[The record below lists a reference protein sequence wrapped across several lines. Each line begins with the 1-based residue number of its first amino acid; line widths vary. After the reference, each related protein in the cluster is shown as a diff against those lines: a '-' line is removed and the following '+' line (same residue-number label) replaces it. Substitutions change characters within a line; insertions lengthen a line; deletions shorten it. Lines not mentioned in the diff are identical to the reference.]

1 MIPPAH
7 LRAVPLF
14 ADATDDQIA
23 WLLDRAEE
31 VWFDPGDV
39 VLRQGDPAAHFWVL
53 LHGLARFT
61 VERSGQDAMF
71 ITHDDGAFFAE
82 VPIMIGTPYLGT
94 GHALRRS
101 HMLRWAADDFWAI
114 LRLMPA
120 TTRMILEA
128 ASQRLYLYQGLLQ
141 QQEKLAAIG
150 KLAAGLA
157 HELNNP
163 ASAARRA
170 ARDLAGALDRVQTCA
185 LALGALRLDP
195 GLLGELHTLRQHAEM
210 QAAHPH
216 PLDPLAQSDRE
227 DALAAWLDEHGIGGW
242 ELAPT
247 LVRVGLDQNAI
258 APILDRVPE
267 DARDAVIR
275 WLEASLAVT
284 VLAADIQNGATRVGE
299 LVGLIRAYSFMDQA
313 PVQEID
319 IHDGIDTTLRVLD
332 NKLSPG
338 IAVRREY
345 DRRLPRITAHGSELN
360 QVWTNLIDNA
370 IDALGGKGEITIRTA
385 REHDQALITI
395 TDNGSG
401 IPPDLLSRIWEPFF
415 TTKGVGQGTGL
426 GLDMV
431 YRTIV
436 ELHDGDIRVES
447 QPGNTCFEIRLPLLR
462 RENVTRTR

>member
-1 MIPPAH
+1 MIAPAQ

-31 VWFDPGDV
+31 VWFEPGDV
-39 VLRQGDPAAHFWVL
+39 VLRQGDPAVHFWVI
-53 LHGLARFT
+53 LHGQARFT
-61 VERSGQDAMF
+61 VERSGQDSMF

-94 GHALRRS
+94 GHALRQS
-101 HMLRWAADDFWAI
+101 HMLRWSADDFWAT

-128 ASQRLYLYQGLLQ
+128 ASQRMFLYQGMLQ

-170 ARDLAGALDRVQTCA
+170 ARDLAGTLDRVQTLA
-185 LALGALRLDP
+185 LTLGALRLDP
-195 GLLGELHTLRQHAEM
+195 ALLDDLHALRRSAE
-210 QAAHPH
+210 QQIALP
-216 PLDPLAQSDRE
+216 PTLDPLAQADRE
-227 DALAAWLDEHGIGGW
+227 DVLAAWLDAHGIDGW

-247 LVRVGLDQNAI
+247 LVRAGLDQNAI
-258 APILDRVPE
+258 LPIVDRVPH
-267 DARDAVIR
+267 DARDLVVR
-275 WLEASLAVT
+275 WLEASLAAT
-284 VLAADIQNGATRVGE
+284 ILAADIQSGATRVGE
-299 LVGLIRAYSFMDQA
+299 LVGLIRTYSFMDQA

-319 IHDGIDTTLRVLD
+319 IHDGLETTLRVIDFRLT
-332 NKLSPG
+332 PG
-338 IAVRREY
+338 IAIRREY
-345 DRRLPRITAHGSELN
+345 DRDLPRIVAHGSELN

-370 IDALGGKGEITIRTA
+370 LDALGGAGEITIRTA

-395 TDNGSG
+395 ADTGSG
-401 IPPDLLSRIWEPFF
+401 IPPELLSRIWEPFF

-426 GLDMV
+426 GLDTA

-436 ELHDGDIRVES
+436 ERHGGDIRVES
-447 QPGNTCFEIRLPLLR
+447 QPGNTRFEIRLPLQGREKVR
-462 RENVTRTR
+462 R